1 LTPWYRDRAAWRLI
15 LRGYLPWLAA
25 LNLAW
30 EVAHVR
36 RYTLWNEATS
46 GYIAFSLFHCTLGDV
61 LIGGAA
67 LLAALVLGREGA
79 LADWRWV
86 RVVLLTTI
94 SGVGYTVFSEWMNIT
109 LLRSWRYS
117 GAMPT
122 LDFGGLELGL
132 TPLAQWL
139 FVPALALYCSRR
151 GARRAARRGPAG

>member
-25 LNLAW
+25 LNLVW

-36 RYTLWNEATS
+36 LYTLWNEATPA
-46 GYIAFSLFHCTLGDV
+46 YIAFSVLHCTLGDV

-67 LLAALVLGREGA
+67 LLVALILGREGA
-79 LADWRWV
+79 LANWRWA
-86 RVVLLTTI
+86 RLVLLTTI
-94 SGVGYTVFSEWMNIT
+94 SAVGYTVFSEWMNIT

-117 GAMPT
+117 EAMPV
-122 LDFGGLELGL
+122 LGFGGFEIGV

-139 FVPALALYCSRR
+139 FVPAFALYSSRW
-151 GARRAARRGPAG
+151 GARRAARRGPGG